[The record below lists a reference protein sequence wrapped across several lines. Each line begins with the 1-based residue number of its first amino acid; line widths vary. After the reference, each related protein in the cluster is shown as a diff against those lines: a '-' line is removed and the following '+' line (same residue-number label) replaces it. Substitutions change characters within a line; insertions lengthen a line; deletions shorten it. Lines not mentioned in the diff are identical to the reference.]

1 MRQNAKEVKVIHRWR
16 ADEFDGEIPI
26 GGDEEMLGTAM
37 KVAGHMNGISDAFE
51 SAMPVIT
58 NSVWLNAHVAGPFL
72 TTNSLFK
79 LANKDVTYMGK
90 NVVSWKVEVGKQAYA
105 IGSYI
110 GQAIVNGGYGS
121 MGQRVRGIATIAG
134 SGLLGFQ
141 VAATQLTKRTI
152 PGLEFFMKWPLN
164 SRYLAIGCYTVAGAS
179 YAYKK
184 FMGGR

>member
-1 MRQNAKEVKVIHRWR
+1 MRKAKEVKVINRWR
-16 ADEFDGEIPI
+16 ADDFDGEIPI
-26 GGDEEMLGTAM
+26 EGDDEEMLGTAM
-37 KVAGHMNGISDAFE
+37 KVASHMNGISDAVE
-51 SAMPVIT
+51 SAMPVIRNT
-58 NSVWLNAHVAGPFL
+58 VWLNAHIAAPFL

-90 NVVSWKVEVGKQAYA
+90 NITSWKVEVGKQAYA
-105 IGSYI
+105 VGSYI

-141 VAATQLTKRTI
+141 IAAKQLTKRTI
-152 PGLEFFMKWPLN
+152 PGLEFTNKWPLN
-164 SRYLAIGCYTVAGAS
+164 SRYAVIGCYTVAGAS

-184 FMGGR
+184 FKER